1 MNDTLYEIT
10 RELVLLENY
19 WESTPS
25 GEEPQEQN
33 GDDIL
38 ELFRQS
44 LDNLNMKFLDK
55 VTNIVKFI
63 KNLESFRDAVA
74 AEAKRLSDRK
84 RSFDN
89 RIDWLKNYTKSCM
102 EATQSEKIK
111 YSLFTISVGKNQ
123 PSVEVV
129 DIEKV
134 DAQFIKI
141 KKEVDKTKI
150 LEQMKATGVIPDG
163 VNIIHGTHLII
174 R

>member
-1 MNDTLYEIT
+1 MSDTLYEIT
-10 RELVLLENY
+10 RELVLLDNY
-19 WESTPS
+19 
-25 GEEPQEQN
+25 EEPQEQN
-33 GDDIL
+33 GEDKL
-38 ELFRQS
+38 ELFQQA

-63 KNLESFRDAVA
+63 KNLEAYREAVA
-74 AEAKRLSDRK
+74 TEAKRLSDRK

-89 RIDWLKNYTKSCM
+89 RIDWLKNYVKSCM

-111 YSLFTISVGKNQ
+111 YSLFTISVGKSQ

-163 VNIIHGTHLII
+163 VNINHGTHLII

>member
-1 MNDTLYEIT
+1 MTDTLYEIT
-10 RELVLLENY
+10 RELVFLDNY
-19 WESTPS
+19 
-25 GEEPQEQN
+25 EEPQEQN
-33 GDDIL
+33 GEDRL
-38 ELFRQS
+38 ELFRQA

-63 KNLESFRDAVA
+63 KNIEAHREAVA

-84 RSFDN
+84 RSLDN
-89 RIDWLKNYTKSCM
+89 RIEWLKNYVKSCM

-111 YSLFTISVGKNQ
+111 YSLFTISVGKSQ

-163 VNIIHGTHLII
+163 VNILHGTHLII

>member
-1 MNDTLYEIT
+1 MSDTLYEIT
-10 RELVLLENY
+10 RELVLLDNY
-19 WESTPS
+19 EES
-25 GEEPQEQN
+25 QEQN
-33 GDDIL
+33 GEDRL
-38 ELFRQS
+38 EQFRQA
-44 LDNLNMKFLDK
+44 LDNLNMRFLDK

-63 KNLESFRDAVA
+63 KNLEAYREAVA
-74 AEAKRLSDRK
+74 TEAKRLSDRK

-89 RIDWLKNYTKSCM
+89 RIDWLKNYVKSCM

-111 YSLFTISVGKNQ
+111 YSLFTISVGKSQ

-163 VNIIHGTHLII
+163 INIIHGTHLII

>member
-19 WESTPS
+19 
-25 GEEPQEQN
+25 EEPQDQN
-33 GDDIL
+33 GEDKL
-38 ELFRQS
+38 ELFRQA

-63 KNLESFRDAVA
+63 KNLESYRDAVA

-89 RIDWLKNYTKSCM
+89 RIDWLKNYVKSSM

-111 YSLFTISVGKNQ
+111 YSLFTISVGKSQ
-123 PSVEVV
+123 PSVEVL

-134 DAQFIKI
+134 DEQFIKT

-150 LEQMKATGVIPDG
+150 LDQVKATGVIPEG
-163 VNIIHGTHLII
+163 VNIHWGTHLII

>member
-1 MNDTLYEIT
+1 MSDTLYEIT

-19 WESTPS
+19 
-25 GEEPQEQN
+25 EEPQELN
-33 GDDIL
+33 GEDKL
-38 ELFRQS
+38 ELFRQA

-55 VTNIVKFI
+55 VTNIIKFI
-63 KNLESFRDAVA
+63 KNLESYRDAVA
-74 AEAKRLSDRK
+74 SEAKRLSDRK

-111 YSLFTISVGKNQ
+111 YSLFTISVGKSQ
-123 PSVEVV
+123 PSVEIV

-150 LEQMKATGVIPDG
+150 IEQVKATGVIPDG
-163 VNIIHGTHLII
+163 VNIVQGTHLII

>member
-1 MNDTLYEIT
+1 MSDTLYEIT
-10 RELVLLENY
+10 RELVLLDNY
-19 WESTPS
+19 
-25 GEEPQEQN
+25 EEPQEQN
-33 GDDIL
+33 GEDRL
-38 ELFRQS
+38 EQFRQA

-63 KNLESFRDAVA
+63 KNLEAYREAVA
-74 AEAKRLSDRK
+74 TEAKRLSDRK

-89 RIDWLKNYTKSCM
+89 RIEWLKNYVKSCM

-111 YSLFTISVGKNQ
+111 YSLFTISVGKSQ

-134 DAQFIKI
+134 DPQFIKI

-150 LEQMKATGVIPDG
+150 IEQMKATGVIPDG
-163 VNIIHGTHLII
+163 INIVHGTHLII

>member
-19 WESTPS
+19 
-25 GEEPQEQN
+25 EEPQDQSGE
-33 GDDIL
+33 DRL
-38 ELFRQS
+38 ELFRQA

-63 KNLESFRDAVA
+63 KNLEYYRDAVA

-84 RSFDN
+84 RSFES
-89 RIDWLKNYTKSCM
+89 RIDWLKNYVKTTM
-102 EATQSEKIK
+102 EVTQSEKIK
-111 YSLFTISVGKNQ
+111 YSLFTISVGKSQ

-163 VNIIHGTHLII
+163 INIIHGTHLII

>member
-10 RELVLLENY
+10 RELVLLDNY
-19 WESTPS
+19 
-25 GEEPQEQN
+25 EEPQDQSGE
-33 GDDIL
+33 DRL
-38 ELFRQS
+38 ELFRQA

-63 KNLESFRDAVA
+63 KNIESYRDAVA

-89 RIDWLKNYTKSCM
+89 RIDWLKNYVKSCM

-111 YSLFTISVGKNQ
+111 YSLFTISVGKSQ

-150 LEQMKATGVIPDG
+150 LDQVKATGVIPEG
-163 VNIIHGTHLII
+163 VIIHCGTHLII

>member
-19 WESTPS
+19 
-25 GEEPQEQN
+25 EEPQEQN
-33 GDDIL
+33 GEDRL
-38 ELFRQS
+38 ELFRQA
-44 LDNLNMKFLDK
+44 LDNLNMRFLDK

-63 KNLESFRDAVA
+63 KNLESYRDAVA

-89 RIDWLKNYTKSCM
+89 RIDWLKNYTKACM

-111 YSLFTISVGKNQ
+111 YSLFTISVGKSQ
-123 PSVEVV
+123 PAVEVV

-163 VNIIHGTHLII
+163 VNILHGTHLII

>member
-1 MNDTLYEIT
+1 MPDTLYEIT
-10 RELVLLENY
+10 RELVLLDNY
-19 WESTPS
+19 
-25 GEEPQEQN
+25 EEPQEQN
-33 GDDIL
+33 GEDRL
-38 ELFRQS
+38 ELFRQA
-44 LDNLNMKFLDK
+44 LDNLNMNFLDK

-63 KNLESFRDAVA
+63 KNLESYRDAAA

-89 RIDWLKNYTKSCM
+89 RIDWLKGYVKCCM

-111 YSLFTISVGKNQ
+111 YSLFTISVGKSQ

-141 KKEVDKTKI
+141 KKEVDKAKI

-163 VNIIHGTHLII
+163 INIVHGTHLII